1 MGPVVGRTKHTIR
14 TSDGRML
21 NSAVVGSCISPFRE
35 VRRWQA
41 RQFATDALRILL
53 VPTGEWSD
61 GSLEQIRLSLQ
72 SKLGGSLE
80 VELELVSEIPLAP
93 NGKVQT
99 IVPLDSLAAATAPA
113 PRSDWRSPSED
124 ADFA

>member
-1 MGPVVGRTKHTIR
+1 MGPVAGRSKHTIR
-14 TSDGRML
+14 TADGRML

-41 RQFATDALRILL
+41 RQLASDALRVLL

-61 GSLEQIRLSLQ
+61 SSLEQIRLSLQ
-72 SKLGGSLE
+72 AKLGGSLE
-80 VELELVSEIPLAP
+80 IDLELVSEIPLAP

-99 IVPLDSLAAATAPA
+99 IVPFDGYFTS
-113 PRSDWRSPSED
+113 S
-124 ADFA
+124 